1 VAQSETPVAAKGE
14 SPLFSSRY
22 VLDSASNVGI
32 GTQMQFGERLMRIL
46 RSFGAVLVLL
56 FACSP
61 VFAQTDSG
69 AEQHSTYQ
77 LKPTP
82 KTVTW
87 GYYTAS
93 AVPALRIHSGDT
105 VEIQTLLTS
114 SPKRL
119 AEASV
124 PASEIEQSLR
134 DIFDQVKDRGPG
146 GHILTGPVYVEGA
159 EPGDVLEVRIQAI
172 RLAIPY
178 AYNGFGPGRG
188 FLPDDYPYGKIKIIP
203 LDADRMIAHFA
214 DGIEIPLHPF
224 FGSIGDAPPEA
235 AGRINSGPPW
245 MHAGNLDNKWLVA
258 GTTLYIPVNAP
269 GALFWAGDGHA
280 GQGDGEVDITA
291 METSLIGTFQLIDRK
306 DMHLLWP
313 RAETPD
319 YYIAMGI
326 NADLSKATEMAVHHM
341 IDFLTQEKHLSRDD
355 AYMLSSVAADLH
367 ISEIVDGNDVVSMM
381 LPKAIFVSGSA
392 K

>member
-1 VAQSETPVAAKGE
+1 MKMLPGFA
-14 SPLFSSRY
+14 
-22 VLDSASNVGI
+22 
-32 GTQMQFGERLMRIL
+32 
-46 RSFGAVLVLL
+46 AVLPLL
-56 FACSP
+56 LACPSL
-61 VFAQTDSG
+61 AQADPAG
-69 AEQHSTYQ
+69 RHATYR

-82 KTVTW
+82 TTVTW
-87 GYYTAS
+87 GYYSAS
-93 AVPALRIHSGDT
+93 APAVLRIHSGDT

-119 AEASV
+119 AAAGV
-124 PASEIEQSLR
+124 PAGEIEQSLR

-159 EPGDVLEVRIQAI
+159 EPGDVLEVRIEAI
-172 RLAIPY
+172 HLAIPY
-178 AYNGFGPGRG
+178 AYNGFAPGKG
-188 FLPDDYPYGKIKIIP
+188 FLPDDYPYGRIKIIP
-203 LDADRMIAHFA
+203 LDEKRMVAHFA
-214 DGIEIPLHPF
+214 PGIDIPLHPF
-224 FGSIGDAPPEA
+224 FGSMGDAPPEA
-235 AGRINSGPPW
+235 AGRISSAPPW

-326 NADLSKATEMAVHHM
+326 NADLAKAAEMAVHQM
-341 IDFLTQEKHLSRDD
+341 IDYLMQEKHLSRDD
-355 AYMLSSVAADLH
+355 AYMLCSVAGDLH
-367 ISEIVDGNDVVSMM
+367 VSEVVDGNDVVSMM
-381 LPKAIFVSGSA
+381 LPKAIFAPA
-392 K
+392 KSRH

>member
-1 VAQSETPVAAKGE
+1 MK
-14 SPLFSSRY
+14 
-22 VLDSASNVGI
+22 
-32 GTQMQFGERLMRIL
+32 IL
-46 RSFGAVLVLL
+46 RRFATVLPLL
-56 FACSP
+56 LVCAPS
-61 VFAQTDSG
+61 FAQH
-69 AEQHSTYQ
+69 ATYQ

-87 GYYTAS
+87 GNYSATATP
-93 AVPALRIHSGDT
+93 VLRVHSGDT

-114 SPKRL
+114 SPTRL
-119 AEASV
+119 AAAGV
-124 PASEIEQSLR
+124 PANQIEQSLR

-159 EPGDVLEVRIQAI
+159 EPGDVLEVHIEAI
-172 RLAIPY
+172 KLAIPY
-178 AYNGFGPGRG
+178 AYNGFSPGRG
-188 FLPDDYPYGKIKIIP
+188 FLPDEYPYGRIKIIP
-203 LDADRMIAHFA
+203 LDAEHMVAHFA
-214 DGIEIPLHPF
+214 PGITIPLHPF
-224 FGSIGDAPPEA
+224 FGSMGDAPPEA
-235 AGRINSGPPW
+235 AGRVSSGPPW

-258 GTTLYIPVNAP
+258 GTTLYIPVNAA

-326 NADLSKATEMAVHHM
+326 NADLEKATEMAVHQM
-341 IDFLTQEKHLSRDD
+341 IDFLMQEKHLSRDD
-355 AYMLSSVAADLH
+355 AYMLASVAGNLH

-381 LPKAIFVSGSA
+381 LPKAIFGSKKA
-392 K
+392 KQ

>member
-1 VAQSETPVAAKGE
+1 MNKIHKWFCFFSAVFCAFSAAHAQSGAAG
-14 SPLFSSRY
+14 
-22 VLDSASNVGI
+22 SAS
-32 GTQMQFGERLMRIL
+32 
-46 RSFGAVLVLL
+46 A
-56 FACSP
+56 
-61 VFAQTDSG
+61 
-69 AEQHSTYQ
+69 TYQ
-77 LKPTP
+77 LKASP

-87 GYYTAS
+87 GYYA
-93 AVPALRIHSGDT
+93 ADVPPVLRVHSGDT
-105 VEIQTLLTS
+105 VEIQTLITS

-119 AEASV
+119 EGAGV
-124 PASEIEQSLR
+124 PSDQVEQSLR
-134 DIFDQVKDRGPG
+134 DVFDQVKDRGPG

-178 AYNGFGPGRG
+178 AYNAFGPGRG
-188 FLPDDYPYGKIKIIP
+188 FLPDDFPYGKMKIIP
-203 LDADRMIAHFA
+203 LDAQRMLAHFA

-224 FGSIGDAPPEA
+224 FGSLGDAPPPS
-235 AGRINSGPPW
+235 AGHISSAPPW

-258 GTTLYIPVNAP
+258 GTTLYIPINAP

-280 GQGDGEVDITA
+280 GQGDGEIDITA

-319 YYIAMGI
+319 YYITMGI
-326 NADLSKATEMAVHHM
+326 EEDLNKATEMAAREM
-341 IDFLTQEKHLSRDD
+341 IDFLVHEKHLSRDD
-355 AYMLSSVAADLH
+355 AYMLSSVAGDLH
-367 ISEIVDGNDVVSMM
+367 ISELVDGNKVVSMM
-381 LPKAIFVSGSA
+381 LPKAIFVSPNS

>member
-1 VAQSETPVAAKGE
+1 MKIFRSLVVVFVLFMAGL
-14 SPLFSSRY
+14 PL
-22 VLDSASNVGI
+22 L
-32 GTQMQFGERLMRIL
+32 
-46 RSFGAVLVLL
+46 
-56 FACSP
+56 
-61 VFAQTDSG
+61 AQTSHVSG
-69 AEQHSTYQ
+69 QHATFQ

-87 GYYTAS
+87 GYYSAS
-93 AVPALRIHSGDT
+93 APPALRIHSGDI

-119 AEASV
+119 AEAGV
-124 PASEIEQSLR
+124 PDNEIEQSLR

-159 EPGDVLEVRIQAI
+159 EAGDVLEVHIQAI
-172 RLAIPY
+172 RLATPY
-178 AYNGFGPGRG
+178 AYNAFGPGRG
-188 FLPDDYPYGKIKIIP
+188 FLPDDYPYGKMKIIP
-203 LDADRMIAHFA
+203 LDADHMMAHFA

-258 GTTLYIPVNAP
+258 GTTLYIPVNAQ

-319 YYIAMGI
+319 YYISMGI
-326 NADLSKATEMAVHHM
+326 NADLTKATEMAVHQM
-341 IDFLTQEKHLSRDD
+341 IDFLMQEKHLSRDD
-355 AYMLSSVAADLH
+355 AYMLCSVAGDLH

-381 LPKAIFVSGSA
+381 LPKAIFVSGNA

>member
-1 VAQSETPVAAKGE
+1 MKTIVAIAAFLCFCPASLAQAASTASEQAP
-14 SPLFSSRY
+14 
-22 VLDSASNVGI
+22 
-32 GTQMQFGERLMRIL
+32 
-46 RSFGAVLVLL
+46 
-56 FACSP
+56 
-61 VFAQTDSG
+61 
-69 AEQHSTYQ
+69 YQ

-82 KTVTW
+82 TTVTW
-87 GYYTAS
+87 GYYSAS
-93 AVPALRIHSGDT
+93 APPVLRIHSGDT
-105 VEIQTLLTS
+105 VEIETLLTS
-114 SPKRL
+114 SPQRL
-119 AEASV
+119 ADAGV
-124 PASEIEQSLR
+124 PADQIEQSLR

-159 EPGDVLEVRIQAI
+159 ERGDVLEVRIQTI
-172 RLAIPY
+172 RLAIAY
-178 AYNGFGPGRG
+178 AYNGFAPGRG

-203 LDADRMIAHFA
+203 LDADRMVAHFA

-224 FGSIGDAPPEA
+224 FGSLGDAPPDA
-235 AGRINSGPPW
+235 AGRISSAPPW

-291 METSLIGTFQLIDRK
+291 METSLVGTFQLIDRK

-319 YYIAMGI
+319 DYITMGI
-326 NADLSKATEMAVHHM
+326 NADLTKATEMAVHQM
-341 IDFLTQEKHLSRDD
+341 IDFLMQEKHLSRDD

-367 ISEIVDGNDVVSMM
+367 ISEIVDGNDVVSMIM
-381 LPKAIFVSGSA
+381 PKAVFVSGSR

>member
-1 VAQSETPVAAKGE
+1 MKISIKSLAGVAAVL
-14 SPLFSSRY
+14 PLFLGCSS
-22 VLDSASNVGI
+22 S
-32 GTQMQFGERLMRIL
+32 
-46 RSFGAVLVLL
+46 
-56 FACSP
+56 
-61 VFAQTDSG
+61 FAQTDAAG
-69 AEQHSTYQ
+69 QHTYQ

-87 GYYTAS
+87 GYYSAS
-93 AVPALRIHSGDT
+93 VPPVLRIHSGDT

-119 AEASV
+119 SEAGV
-124 PASEIEQSLR
+124 PANEIEQSLR
-134 DIFDQVKDRGPG
+134 DIFAQVTDRGPG
-146 GHILTGPVYVEGA
+146 GHILTGPIYVEGA
-159 EPGDVLEVRIQAI
+159 RPGDVLEVRIKAI

-178 AYNGFGPGRG
+178 AYNGFAPGKG
-188 FLPDDYPYGKIKIIP
+188 LLPDDYPYGRIKIIP
-203 LDADRMIAHFA
+203 LDAKRMVAHFS

-224 FGSIGDAPPEA
+224 FGSMGDAPPEA
-235 AGRINSGPPW
+235 AGRVSSGPPW

-313 RAETPD
+313 SAETPD
-319 YYIAMGI
+319 DYIAMGI
-326 NADLSKATEMAVHHM
+326 NADLTKATEMAVHHM
-341 IDFLTQEKHLSRDD
+341 IDFLMQEKHLSRDD
-355 AYMLSSVAADLH
+355 AYMLCSVAGNLH

-381 LPKAIFVSGSA
+381 MPKAIFVSRTA
-392 K
+392 Q

>member
-1 VAQSETPVAAKGE
+1 MKLLQSFA
-14 SPLFSSRY
+14 
-22 VLDSASNVGI
+22 
-32 GTQMQFGERLMRIL
+32 
-46 RSFGAVLVLL
+46 AVLAL
-56 FACSP
+56 FFAWLP
-61 VFAQTDSG
+61 VFAQTDSAAG
-69 AEQHSTYQ
+69 QHATYQ

-87 GYYTAS
+87 GYYS
-93 AVPALRIHSGDT
+93 ADAPPALRIHSGDT

-119 AEASV
+119 AEAGV
-124 PASEIEQSLR
+124 PANEIEQSLR

-146 GHILTGPVYVEGA
+146 GHILTGPVYVEGT

-178 AYNGFGPGRG
+178 AYNAFGPGRG

-203 LDADRMIAHFA
+203 LDADRMMAHFA
-214 DGIEIPLHPF
+214 EGIRIPLHPF
-224 FGSIGDAPPEA
+224 FGSIGDAPPGA

-258 GTTLYIPVNAP
+258 GTTLYLPVNAP

-319 YYIAMGI
+319 YYVAMGI
-326 NADLSKATEMAVHHM
+326 NADLSKATEMAVHQM
-341 IDFLTQEKHLSRDD
+341 IDFLIEEKHLSRDD
-355 AYMLSSVAADLH
+355 AYMLASVAADLH

-381 LPKAIFVSGSA
+381 LPKAIFVSA
-392 K
+392 NVK

>member
-1 VAQSETPVAAKGE
+1 MKILPRLAAVL
-14 SPLFSSRY
+14 PLF
-22 VLDSASNVGI
+22 LACPP
-32 GTQMQFGERLMRIL
+32 
-46 RSFGAVLVLL
+46 LL
-56 FACSP
+56 
-61 VFAQTDSG
+61 AQTDSG
-69 AEQHSTYQ
+69 GQHTYQ
-77 LKPTP
+77 LKPTS

-87 GYYTAS
+87 GYYSAS
-93 AVPALRIHSGDT
+93 APPALRIHSGDT

-119 AEASV
+119 SEAGV
-124 PASEIEQSLR
+124 PANEIEQSLR

-146 GHILTGPVYVEGA
+146 GHILTGPIYVAGA
-159 EPGDVLEVRIQAI
+159 EPGDVLEVRIEAI

-178 AYNGFGPGRG
+178 AYNGFAPGKG

-203 LDADRMIAHFA
+203 LDANRMVAHFA
-214 DGIEIPLHPF
+214 RGIDIPLHPF
-224 FGSIGDAPPEA
+224 FGSMGDAPPEA
-235 AGRINSGPPW
+235 AGRVSSGPPW

-319 YYIAMGI
+319 YYISMGI
-326 NADLSKATEMAVHHM
+326 DADLTKAAEMAVHQM
-341 IDFLTQEKHLSRDD
+341 IDFLMKQKHLSRDD
-355 AYMLSSVAADLH
+355 AYMLCSVAGDLH
-367 ISEIVDGNDVVSMM
+367 VSEVVDGNDVVSMM
-381 LPKAIFVSGSA
+381 LPKAIFIPKGR
-392 K
+392 